1 MLKKLFAPIDL
12 TKGKIYKVIL
22 FFAIPIF
29 LSYIFQQ
36 IYTLTDAIIVG
47 QNLSA
52 NEVNGV
58 NDVGSLTYIVL
69 QFAYGCSAGFSVI
82 SSSKKGQNDND
93 GVRKSFLV
101 QTILGFIISIILTIL
116 AISFIDPLLSLVG
129 LTSSHGGAT
138 YESAKTYLFIIFLGT
153 IFQVF
158 YNQICSL
165 LRSIGDSLTPLLFL
179 IGSTILNIIL
189 DLFCIVI
196 LKWGVAGAAIATIFS
211 QFISAILCYIYTF
224 IKYPYLR
231 FKKEDF
237 KINFKF
243 YFEHLKLGL
252 PLAFQFS
259 ILGIGLITMQSTIVK
274 FDTTISGIVIDN
286 GPSQLAYGAIN
297 KLQTFLMCPLNA
309 LGTAMLS
316 FVGQNKGAKD
326 IKRIKKGIDQALII
340 MFIIY
345 ITVFIIAMFLLIDDT
360 FLKMFYSSS
369 SINEKAAYLGRTNL
383 LSVMPFF
390 FLVGTLFILRG
401 SIQGVEKPLF
411 PFLAGIFELIA
422 RTSMCYFGPYIFTNE
437 ISTSLDL
444 YSNIYPYIAT
454 CLADPFAWFM
464 ALIPLFIGYF
474 LYVYRPYL
482 HYKKEKLGLED
493 RKTALERK

>member
-1 MLKKLFAPIDL
+1 MFKKLFAPIDL

-22 FFAIPIF
+22 LFAIPIL

-58 NDVGSLTYIVL
+58 NDVGSLTFIVL
-69 QFAYGCSAGFSVI
+69 QFAYGCSAGFSVV
-82 SSSKKGQNDND
+82 SSAKKGQNDEN
-93 GVRKSFLV
+93 GVRKSFAI

-116 AISFIDPLLSLVG
+116 AIAFIDPLLSLVG
-129 LTSSHGGAT
+129 LTPSHGGLT
-138 YESAKTYLFIIFLGT
+138 YESAKTYLVLIFLGT

-165 LRSIGDSLTPLLFL
+165 LRSIGDSFTPLIFL

-189 DLFCIVI
+189 DLLCIVVF
-196 LKWGVAGAAIATIFS
+196 KWGVAGAAIATIFS

-237 KINFKF
+237 KFDFKF

-274 FDTTISGIVIDN
+274 FDTTIAGIVIDN
-286 GPSQLAYGAIN
+286 GPAQLAYGAIN
-297 KLQTFLMCPLNA
+297 KIQTFLMCPLNA

-316 FVGQNKGAKD
+316 FVGQNKGAND
-326 IKRIKKGIDQALII
+326 IKRIKKGINQAIII

-345 ITVFIIAMFLLIDDT
+345 IIVFIIAMFLLIDDT
-360 FLKMFYSSS
+360 FLKMFYSID
-369 SINEKAAYLGRTNL
+369 SINEKTAYLGRLNL

-422 RTSMCYFGPYIFTNE
+422 RISMCSFGPYLFTNE
-437 ISTSLDL
+437 ISASLDL
-444 YSNIYPYIAT
+444 YSNSYPYIVT
-454 CLADPFAWFM
+454 CLADPFAWLM
-464 ALIPLFIGYF
+464 SLIPLFIGYF
-474 LYVYRPYL
+474 LYIYRPYM
-482 HYKKEKLGLED
+482 HYKKEISGLVN
-493 RKTALERK
+493 RKTA

>member
-1 MLKKLFAPIDL
+1 MFKKLFAPIDL

-22 FFAIPIF
+22 LFAIPIL

-47 QNLSA
+47 QNLSV

-58 NDVGSLTYIVL
+58 NDVGSLTFIVL
-69 QFAYGCSAGFSVI
+69 QFAYGCSAGFSVV
-82 SSSKKGQNDND
+82 SSAKKGQNDEN
-93 GVRKSFLV
+93 GVRKSFAI

-116 AISFIDPLLSLVG
+116 AIAFIDPLLSLVG
-129 LTSSHGGAT
+129 LTPSHGGLT

-153 IFQVF
+153 FFQVF

-165 LRSIGDSLTPLLFL
+165 LRSIGDSFTPLIFL

-189 DLFCIVI
+189 DLLCIVVF
-196 LKWGVAGAAIATIFS
+196 KWGVAGAAIATIFS

-237 KINFKF
+237 KFDFKF

-274 FDTTISGIVIDN
+274 FDTTIAGIVIDN
-286 GPSQLAYGAIN
+286 GPAQLAYGAIN
-297 KLQTFLMCPLNA
+297 KIQTFLMCPLNA

-316 FVGQNKGAKD
+316 FVGQNKGAND
-326 IKRIKKGIDQALII
+326 IKRIKKCINQAIII

-345 ITVFIIAMFLLIDDT
+345 IIVFIIAMFLLIDDT
-360 FLKMFYSSS
+360 FLKMFYSID
-369 SINEKAAYLGRTNL
+369 SINEKTAYLGRLNL

-422 RTSMCYFGPYIFTNE
+422 RISMCSFGPYLFTNE

-444 YSNIYPYIAT
+444 YSNSYPYIVT
-454 CLADPFAWFM
+454 CLADPFAWLM
-464 ALIPLFIGYF
+464 SLIPLFIGYF
-474 LYVYRPYL
+474 LYIYRPYM
-482 HYKKEKLGLED
+482 HYKKEISGLVN
-493 RKTALERK
+493 RKTA

>member
-1 MLKKLFAPIDL
+1 MFKKLFAPIDL

-22 FFAIPIF
+22 LFAIPIL

-58 NDVGSLTYIVL
+58 NDVGSLTFIVL
-69 QFAYGCSAGFSVI
+69 QFAYGCSAGFSVV
-82 SSSKKGQNDND
+82 SSAKKGQNDEN
-93 GVRKSFLV
+93 GVRKSFAI

-116 AISFIDPLLSLVG
+116 AIAFIDPLLSLVG
-129 LTSSHGGAT
+129 LTPSHGGLT

-153 IFQVF
+153 FFQVF

-165 LRSIGDSLTPLLFL
+165 LRSIGDSFTPLIFL

-189 DLFCIVI
+189 DLLCIVVF
-196 LKWGVAGAAIATIFS
+196 KWGVAGAAIATIFS

-237 KINFKF
+237 KFDFKF

-274 FDTTISGIVIDN
+274 FDTTIAGIVIDN
-286 GPSQLAYGAIN
+286 GPAQLAYGAIN
-297 KLQTFLMCPLNA
+297 KIQTFLMCPLNA

-316 FVGQNKGAKD
+316 FVGQNKGAND
-326 IKRIKKGIDQALII
+326 IKRIKKGINQAIII

-345 ITVFIIAMFLLIDDT
+345 IIVFIIAMFLLIDDT
-360 FLKMFYSSS
+360 FLKMFYSID
-369 SINEKAAYLGRTNL
+369 SINEKTAYLGLLNL

-390 FLVGTLFILRG
+390 FLVGILFILRG
-401 SIQGVEKPLF
+401 SIQGVEKPFF

-422 RTSMCYFGPYIFTNE
+422 RISMCSFGPYLFTNE

-444 YSNIYPYIAT
+444 YSNSYPYIVT
-454 CLADPFAWFM
+454 CLADPFAWLM
-464 ALIPLFIGYF
+464 SLIPLFIGYF
-474 LYVYRPYL
+474 LYIYRPYM
-482 HYKKEKLGLED
+482 HYKKEISGLVN
-493 RKTALERK
+493 RKTA